1 MYKFLLLYI
10 ALTLATRW
18 PSLPHLLDRFLGG
31 SSYDAGL
38 YIYLAKNAWPSFFSQ
53 AWFDT
58 NAFYPYGY
66 SLAWSDN
73 FILISIIFKF
83 LAYFMPAALA
93 YNLILLTAQVL
104 NGWTVHLLARRL
116 NFNSELSFLAGS
128 VMCCFAYFCS
138 QLGHP
143 QVQFFF
149 FIPCAVHILINYL
162 TSKKKLFGFLL
173 GLTIAASFLVT
184 VYYTIFAVALLI
196 IIIAFQLLNGVL
208 KENLKLIGQLGLIN
222 IPLLIACLPILY
234 PYYQV
239 KKAFGSRFLYEA
251 EAFAIS
257 PTSFFNPSSLSLF
270 YNSIALNDGDSQ
282 FFPGFLILFLAA
294 FIFIKF
300 PLKSG
305 YKLVLLA
312 ASSLFVVTHNFKE
325 LAPALL
331 IITSRWAL
339 LLTSAFVLSKFFA
352 LRNRTE
358 QVLISSLVFVALIFL
373 ILATGPASLNSNL
386 WLDPFYLLFNILPGM
401 DAVRAVSRCLLVS
414 YFCFLLVLVWGLS
427 LSTVINKK
435 LLTIFVLLITLE
447 QIPWTLA
454 IEHEP
459 ERPAI
464 LSSLPAANSNEVQA
478 LVVLPMATEFDQLNQ
493 PKSWSE
499 YSRLNVNVMNWLGNS
514 DYKLLNG
521 YSGQRSRII
530 KDFPH
535 KLKNFPDARSVAALK
550 HIAGLKY
557 ILVLSHEIPNF
568 DQQEFHRQLKN
579 YPSDLRLIASVNQ
592 NYLIEISEKTNLSKD
607 FYLLAPN
614 QKDLFLRI
622 KLRSHCEPNLAQ
634 PKLTIINNTSGV
646 STPLALYPQQDRKEL
661 SFALNLAPTLETNR
675 LHPNRFSFEL
685 PSGCIAN
692 LELAK
697 VDHKP
702 EYLNRFEDKSNL
714 LTVLN

>member
-18 PSLPHLLDRFLGG
+18 PSLPHLFDRFLGG

-53 AWFDT
+53 SWFDT

-73 FILISIIFKF
+73 FILISIIFKL

-93 YNLILLTAQVL
+93 YNLILLAAQVL
-104 NGWTVHLLARRL
+104 NGWVVHLLARRL
-116 NFNSELSFLAGS
+116 NFNSELCFLAGS
-128 VMCCFAYFCS
+128 VICCFGYFCA

-149 FIPCAVHILINYL
+149 FIPFAVLLLINYL
-162 TSKKKLFGFLL
+162 VYHKKSLGVLL

-196 IIIAFQLLNGVL
+196 IIIAFQLFNGAL
-208 KENLKLIGQLGLIN
+208 KENLKLLGQLVLIN
-222 IPLLIACLPILY
+222 IPLLVACLPILY

-239 KKAFGSRFLYEA
+239 KKAFGARFLYEA

-257 PTSFFNPSSLSLF
+257 PTSFLNPSSLSLF
-270 YNSIALNDGDSQ
+270 YNSFALNDGDTQ
-282 FFPGFLILFLAA
+282 FFPGLLVLFLTA

-300 PLKSG
+300 PIKSG
-305 YKLVLLA
+305 YKLLMLVVSA
-312 ASSLFVVTHNFKE
+312 LFVATHSFKE
-325 LAPALL
+325 IAPVYL

-339 LLTSAFVLSKFFA
+339 LLGAAFVLKKFFVQ
-352 LRNRTE
+352 RNRTE
-358 QVLISSLVFVALIFL
+358 QVLISSLVFGALVFL
-373 ILATGPASLNSNL
+373 ILATGPASLNSAL

-401 DAVRAVSRCLLVS
+401 DALRAVSRCLLVS
-414 YFCFLLVLVWGLS
+414 YFCFLLVLVWGLN
-427 LSTVINKK
+427 LTAVINKK
-435 LLTIFVLLITLE
+435 LLRILVLLIALE
-447 QIPWTLA
+447 QLPWTLA
-454 IEHEP
+454 IETEP

-464 LSSLPAANSNEVQA
+464 LSALPTAAIDEPQA
-478 LVVLPMATEFDQLNQ
+478 LVVLPMATEFDRLNQ
-493 PKSWSE
+493 PNSWSE
-499 YSRLNVNVMNWLGNS
+499 YSRLNINAMNWLANS
-514 DYKLLNG
+514 DYKILNG
-521 YSGQRSRII
+521 YSGQRSRVI
-530 KDFPH
+530 KEFPH

-557 ILVLSHEIPNF
+557 ILILSREIPNF
-568 DQQEFHRQLKN
+568 NDQDFHQRLQN
-579 YPSDLRLIASVNQ
+579 FSSDLRLISSVNQ
-592 NYLIEISEKTNLSKD
+592 NYLIELSEKTNLSKD
-607 FYLLAPN
+607 FYLLAPA
-614 QKDLFLRI
+614 QKDLSLRI
-622 KLRSHCEPNLAQ
+622 KLRSHCEANLEH
-634 PKLTIINNTSGV
+634 PTLTIINNTSGI
-646 STPLALYPQQDRKEL
+646 SAPLSLYPQQDKKEL
-661 SFALNLAPTLETNR
+661 YFALNLAPTLGTNR

-685 PSGCIAN
+685 PSGCMAN

-697 VDHKP
+697 VDRKP
-702 EYLNRFEDKSNL
+702 EYLNRFDDKSNL